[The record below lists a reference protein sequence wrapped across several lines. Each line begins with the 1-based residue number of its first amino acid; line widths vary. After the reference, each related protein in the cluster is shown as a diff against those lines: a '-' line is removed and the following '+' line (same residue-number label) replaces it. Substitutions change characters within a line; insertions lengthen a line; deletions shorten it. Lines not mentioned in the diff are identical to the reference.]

1 MQRDNTDVKPTFV
14 PRLCLMVLN
23 PPSFHSELKDAMH
36 PQPVFILTFRFKQ
49 FSLNP
54 EESMRM
60 SVDSV
65 EEISKFREEMEVLK
79 KDQN

>member
-1 MQRDNTDVKPTFV
+1 MQGDNTDVKPTFWQ
-14 PRLCLMVLN
+14 RLCLMVVN
-23 PPSFHSELKDAMH
+23 PPSFELKDAMH

>member
-1 MQRDNTDVKPTFV
+1 MMMYVD
-14 PRLCLMVLN
+14 
-23 PPSFHSELKDAMH
+23 
-36 PQPVFILTFRFKQ
+36 
-49 FSLNP
+49 
-54 EESMRM
+54 